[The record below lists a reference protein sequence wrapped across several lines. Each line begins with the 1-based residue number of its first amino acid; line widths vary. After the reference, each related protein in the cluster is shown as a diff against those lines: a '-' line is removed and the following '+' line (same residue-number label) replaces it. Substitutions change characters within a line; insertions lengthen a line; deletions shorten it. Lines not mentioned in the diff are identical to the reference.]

1 MYTVLAVDDEPANQR
16 AVRRALADDCR
27 VVTAASG
34 AEGLALLRR
43 EPVALIIADHRMPGM
58 TGAAFLAETI
68 EHYPAVVRV
77 VLTGYPEVEVLLQA
91 INRGHVYHVLGKPW
105 QAHELRQVVHRGLE
119 HYAAAAERTHLLA
132 ALRANCARAERE
144 AEQKT
149 RLLTL
154 AAHELGTPL
163 HVLINALALVR
174 EGDVPAPAAP
184 WLAMAGRAAEWLASG
199 ALQLDTAA
207 RLGRRALPVRPR
219 PTSLLP
225 VVAAATAAVRR
236 AAAERRLEWSTAGED
251 ITARVDPHWLAHA
264 VVALLTNAVRFTP
277 DGGWIRTAVHC
288 ADGWAEIDVVDNG
301 VGISAEHLEHLFE
314 PFSAAGGDLLLH
326 GSGRFAFGARGL
338 GLGLATV
345 HGIVRAHGG
354 AVVVDST
361 PGVGSR
367 FRVRLPGAEL

>member
-1 MYTVLAVDDEPANQR
+1 MHTVLAVDDEPANQR

-27 VVTAASG
+27 VVTASSG
-34 AEGLALLRR
+34 AEGLALLRS

-68 EHYPAVVRV
+68 EQFPSLVRV
-77 VLTGYPEVEVLLQA
+77 VLTGYPEVEVLLEA

-105 QAHELRQVVHRGLE
+105 QAHELRQVVHRGLQ
-119 HYAAAAERTHLLA
+119 HYAAAEERARLLA
-132 ALRANCARAERE
+132 AVQAHCARAERE
-144 AEQKT
+144 AEHKT

-184 WLAMAGRAAEWLASG
+184 WLAMAGRAADWLARG

-207 RLGRRALPVRPR
+207 RLGRRALPVHPQ
-219 PTSLLP
+219 PTVLAPL
-225 VVAAATAAVRR
+225 VAAAVAAVRQAADAR
-236 AAAERRLEWSTAGED
+236 AHEWSVAGEAVS
-251 ITARVDPHWLAHA
+251 ARVDPHWLAHA

-277 DGGWIRTAVHC
+277 DGGWIHTAVQSR
-288 ADGWAEIDVVDNG
+288 DGWAEIEVSDSG
-301 VGISAEHLEHLFE
+301 VGIAADHLDHLFE

-338 GLGLATV
+338 GLGLATAR
-345 HGIVRAHGG
+345 GIAEAHGG
-354 AVVVDST
+354 AVVVDSA
-361 PGVGSR
+361 PGRGSR
-367 FRVRLPGAEL
+367 FCLRLPRAEQ